1 MNNNKCKG
9 FIRFVASSIATVGI
23 LGGGALGFAAG
34 ANASTATP
42 DQMKRQHMAEE
53 RADPHSPLSRPASGR
68 RRRRGPCSR
77 GRRRTRAS
85 PTMSGLARAEGVER
99 TFRTASNFDKLS
111 SGTERSRDGAGCV
124 PAGGGG

>member
-9 FIRFVASSIATVGI
+9 FIRFAASSIATVGI

-53 RADPHSPLSRPASGR
+53 RADPHSPPVQTGQRTAPTARPVQ
-68 RRRRGPCSR
+68 PK
-77 GRRRTRAS
+77 S
-85 PTMSGLARAEGVER
+85 PTDPGVPNHER
-99 TFRTASNFDKLS
+99 PRK
-111 SGTERSRDGAGCV
+111 G
-124 PAGGGG
+124 

>member
-9 FIRFVASSIATVGI
+9 FIRFAASSIATVGI

-53 RADPHSPLSRPASGR
+53 RADPHSPPVQTGQRTAPTARPVQPRPPTDPGVPNHER
-68 RRRRGPCSR
+68 PRRG
-77 GRRRTRAS
+77 
-85 PTMSGLARAEGVER
+85 
-99 TFRTASNFDKLS
+99 
-111 SGTERSRDGAGCV
+111 
-124 PAGGGG
+124 

>member
-1 MNNNKCKG
+1 MNTKG
-9 FIRFVASSIATVGI
+9 FIRSAAASIATAGI

-42 DQMKRQHMAEE
+42 EQMTRQHMAAV
-53 RADPHSPLSRPASGR
+53 RADAHRAAVQT
-68 RRRRGPCSR
+68 GPRMAPPPQQRCSR
-77 GRRRTRAS
+77 SRRRTRAS

-111 SGTERSRDGAGCV
+111 SGTERSRNGAGCV